1 MWKAPNRP
9 NHEITQP
16 YNDGMVTIFAAKD
29 VAKPGYAPQVELTK
43 KVTLPYAEQRLGI
56 QRYYQGMQNQIEI
69 ERVIRVPK
77 SVPVNSQDVAQT
89 EDGRKYRIDLVQNV
103 LDVYPPSLDLTLVKV
118 SQGVSEWPG
127 RTR

>member
-56 QRYYQGMQNQIEI
+56 QRYYQGMQNQMEI
-69 ERVIRVPK
+69 QRVIRVPK

-118 SQGVSEWPG
+118 SQGVSE
-127 RTR
+127 

>member
-16 YNDGMVTIFAAKD
+16 YNDGMVTVYAAENL
-29 VAKPGYAPQVELTK
+29 AKPGYAPKVELNQ

-56 QRYYQGMQNQIEI
+56 QRYYQGMQNQMEI

-77 SVPVNSQDVAQT
+77 SVPVNSQDVAET
-89 EDGRKYRIDLVQNV
+89 EDGRKYQIDLVQNV
-103 LDVYPPSLDLTLVKV
+103 LDVYPPSMDLTLVKV
-118 SQGVSEWPG
+118 SQGVSG
-127 RTR
+127 

>member
-16 YNDGMVTIFAAKD
+16 YNDGMVTIYAAED
-29 VAKPGYAPQVELTK
+29 VAKPGYAPKVELTQ
-43 KVTLPYAEQRLGI
+43 KVILPYAEQRLGI
-56 QRYYQGMQNQIEI
+56 QRYYQGMQNQMEI

-89 EDGRKYRIDLVQNV
+89 EDGRRYRIDLVQNV

-118 SQGVSEWPG
+118 SQGVSE
-127 RTR
+127 

>member
-56 QRYYQGMQNQIEI
+56 QRYYQGMQNQMEI
-69 ERVIRVPK
+69 QRVIRVPK

-103 LDVYPPSLDLTLVKV
+103 LDVYPPSMDLTLVKV
-118 SQGVSEWPG
+118 SRGVSG
-127 RTR
+127 

>member
-56 QRYYQGMQNQIEI
+56 QRYYQGMQNQMEI

-77 SVPVNSQDVAQT
+77 SVLVNSQDVAQT

-118 SQGVSEWPG
+118 SQGVSG
-127 RTR
+127 

>member
-77 SVPVNSQDVAQT
+77 SVQVNSQDVAQT

-103 LDVYPPSLDLTLVKV
+103 LDVYPPSLDLTLEKV
-118 SQGVSEWPG
+118 SQGVSE
-127 RTR
+127 

>member
-16 YNDGMVTIFAAKD
+16 YNDGVVIVYAAEN
-29 VAKPGYAPQVELTK
+29 VAKPGYAPKVELTP
-43 KVTLPYAEQRLGI
+43 KVALPYAEQRLGI
-56 QRYYQGMQNQIEI
+56 QRYYQGMQNQMEI

-77 SVPVNSQDVAQT
+77 SIQVNSQDVAET

-118 SQGVSEWPG
+118 SQGVSE
-127 RTR
+127 

>member
-118 SQGVSEWPG
+118 SQGVSE
-127 RTR
+127 

>member
-16 YNDGMVTIFAAKD
+16 YNDGIVTIYAAED

-89 EDGRKYRIDLVQNV
+89 EDGRKYRIDLVQSV

-118 SQGVSEWPG
+118 SQGVSE
-127 RTR
+127 

>member
-56 QRYYQGMQNQIEI
+56 QRYYQGMQNQMEI
-69 ERVIRVPK
+69 QRVIRVPK

-103 LDVYPPSLDLTLVKV
+103 LDVYTPSLDLTLVKV
-118 SQGVSEWPG
+118 SQGVRE
-127 RTR
+127 

>member
-16 YNDGMVTIFAAKD
+16 YNDGIVTIYAAEN

-56 QRYYQGMQNQIEI
+56 QRYYQGMQNQMEI
-69 ERVIRVPK
+69 QRVIRVPK

-103 LDVYPPSLDLTLVKV
+103 LDVYPPSMDLTLVKA
-118 SQGVSEWPG
+118 SQGGSG
-127 RTR
+127 

>member
-69 ERVIRVPK
+69 ERVIRVSK
-77 SVPVNSQDVAQT
+77 SVQVNSQDVAQT

-118 SQGVSEWPG
+118 SQGVSE
-127 RTR
+127 

>member
-77 SVPVNSQDVAQT
+77 SVQVNSQDVAQT

-118 SQGVSEWPG
+118 SQGVSE
-127 RTR
+127 

>member
-56 QRYYQGMQNQIEI
+56 QRYYQGMQNQMEI
-69 ERVIRVPK
+69 QRVIRVPK

-103 LDVYPPSLDLTLVKV
+103 LGVYPPSLDLTLIKV
-118 SQGVSEWPG
+118 SQGVSE
-127 RTR
+127 